1 MATLIGSE
9 THFIDTLNHLIELDY
24 DAAAAYQAAI
34 ERVEDPAIKD
44 QLGQFMSDHQ
54 RHTQELGAVVRDLG
68 QLPPSGTDLKAMLT
82 QGKVVIGGLMGDKGI
97 LRAMDSNEDD
107 TNQAYEKALLRQDIA
122 AGVETILQRNLADER
137 RHRAW
142 IENRLGMMG

>member
-34 ERVEDPAIKD
+34 ERIDDPAIKD

-54 RHTQELGAVVRDLG
+54 RHTQELGTVVRDLG

-122 AGVETILQRNLADER
+122 AGVEAILQRNLADER